1 MKLSDFVFQAIA
13 DAGVKHVFF
22 LPGGGAMHLVDSLGR
37 NGRVEPVV
45 MLHEQAATIAAE
57 AYARVTGNLG
67 VALVTTGPGG
77 TNALTGVAGAWIEST
92 PMLVVSGQVKRA
104 DLMGDKG
111 VRQLGVQEVDI
122 VSIVKP
128 VTKLARLVT
137 DPLGARGVME
147 EALQVARH
155 GRPGPVWLDVPLDVQ
170 AADIDPATQAPFIP
184 EAEPALDV
192 RPVAD
197 LILEE
202 VRRAKRP
209 LFLAGNGVRLAGGVG
224 DLRRVVELSG
234 VPLVTSRKNGID
246 ILPADHPLYLG
257 RPGSIAHRYAN
268 FAVQTADLIVV
279 LGCRLDLMQVAYDW
293 AAFGRNAR
301 KIMVD
306 IDANEIAKVS
316 PPIDVP
322 VVADVGSV
330 LEAIRDVLDRD
341 GGLNSDHVEDLQR
354 WVARGQ
360 RWKAAYPVVEDRH
373 RDLADGVSTFVLA
386 EELSTRLTAS
396 DTVVI
401 GSSGAAIES
410 FMLAYSAPLGQRA
423 FLTGGL
429 GAMGFGLPASIGAC
443 LAADGQRTVL
453 IDGDGGFHLNL
464 QELATLHR
472 LGLPIKIFVLDND
485 GYGSIRAMQ
494 RRHFGGHL
502 VGADAS
508 SGLELPD
515 ILRVADAYGI
525 RTAQAAS
532 RAELQAV
539 LDGVLAGNDPVICRI
554 TGSEHEVAE
563 PRVTSRLMPDGTIVS
578 RPIEDLAPLLPPEEL
593 AAALADE
600 ER

>member
-1 MKLSDFVFQAIA
+1 MKLSDYLFAAIA

-22 LPGGGAMHLVDSLGR
+22 LPGGGSMHLVDSLGR
-37 NGRVEPVV
+37 TARLEPVV

-104 DLMGDKG
+104 DLMGEKG

-122 VSIVKP
+122 VSIVSP
-128 VTKLARLVT
+128 VTKSARLLT
-137 DPLGARGVME
+137 DPLGARGAVE
-147 EALQVARH
+147 EALHVARH

-170 AADIDPATQAPFIP
+170 AADIDPATQTPFIS
-184 EAEPALDV
+184 EAEPPLDLSA
-192 RPVAD
+192 VAD
-197 LILEE
+197 QILEE
-202 VRRAKRP
+202 LRRAKRP
-209 LFLAGNGVRLAGGVG
+209 LILAGNGVRLAGGVN
-224 DLRRVVELSG
+224 DLRRIVELTG

-246 ILPADHPLYLG
+246 MLPADHPLYFG

-268 FAVQTADLIVV
+268 FAVQTADVIVV
-279 LGCRLDLMQVAYDW
+279 LGCRLDMMQVAYDW

-306 IDANEIAKVS
+306 VDANEIAKIA

-322 VVADVGSV
+322 VVADVGPV
-330 LEAIRDVLDRD
+330 LGAILAELQRD
-341 GGLNSDHVEDLQR
+341 GGLNSPHVEDLQR
-354 WVARGQ
+354 WVGRCQ
-360 RWKAAYPVVEDRH
+360 TWKAAYPIVEERH
-373 RDLADGVSTFVLA
+373 RDLVDGVSTYVLA
-386 EELSTRLTAS
+386 EELAARLTAR

-401 GSSGAAIES
+401 GSSGAGIEA

-443 LAADGQRTVL
+443 LAADGVRTIL
-453 IDGDGGFHLNL
+453 IDGDGGFQLNI

-494 RRHFGGHL
+494 RRHFDGRL

-508 SGLELPD
+508 SGLGLPD
-515 ILRVADAYGI
+515 ILRVAEAYGI
-525 RTAQAAS
+525 RTAHAANH
-532 RAELQAV
+532 AELRDV
-539 LDGVLAGNDPVICRI
+539 LDLVLAGDDPVICSVA
-554 TGSEHEVAE
+554 GLEYEVAE
-563 PRVTSRLMPDGTIVS
+563 PRVTSRLMSDGTIVS

-593 AAALADE
+593 AAALRGE
-600 ER
+600 EP